1 MSFLE
6 SIQAGINKAT
16 QADINVQQVN
26 NLLTSITNEI
36 QTISSKQIRLVKT
49 VSTLASIKQAAASFD
64 SAATPK
70 EFFDADQLCL
80 TLEKRSVPVA
90 RWRQNKEGFPCILT
104 FDGAEF
110 ICDDA
115 SELTAALKLLLST
128 ANFGKILKEMMDS

>member
-26 NLLTSITNEI
+26 NLLINITNEI
-36 QTISSKQIRLVKT
+36 QTISKKDIRLVKAI
-49 VSTLASIKQAAASFD
+49 STLASIKKAAASFED
-64 SAATPK
+64 PATPK
-70 EFFDADQLCL
+70 EFFDSDQLCL
-80 TLEKRSVPVA
+80 TLEKTAVPVA
-90 RWRQNKEGFPCILT
+90 KWRQNKEGFPCILT

-128 ANFGKILKEMMDS
+128 ANFGKTLKEMMDS